1 MLNNRNK
8 AQELRRAIEEE
19 LINNQREVIDE
30 LINKLYNH
38 PIARADEHWDFL
50 KEVEKTLRDYR
61 RDYL

>member
-1 MLNNRNK
+1 MMNYRNK

-19 LINNQREVIDE
+19 LTNRQREIIDE

-38 PIARADEHWDFL
+38 PIAMADEHYDFL
-50 KEVEKTLRDYR
+50 KEVEKTLRDYK